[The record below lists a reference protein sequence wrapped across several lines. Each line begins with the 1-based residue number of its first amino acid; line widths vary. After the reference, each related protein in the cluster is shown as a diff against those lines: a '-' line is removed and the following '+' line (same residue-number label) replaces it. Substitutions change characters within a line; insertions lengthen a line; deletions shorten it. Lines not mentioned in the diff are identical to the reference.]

1 MVDRS
6 TVTREEG
13 SITGSDIRVLMI
25 GSRNSSQ
32 ASAYVSSSCCWRS
45 ARDWRA
51 HAAFRDSVSWFFHK
65 QLCS

>member
-45 ARDWRA
+45 ARDWG
-51 HAAFRDSVSWFFHK
+51 DT
-65 QLCS
+65 LL

>member
-13 SITGSDIRVLMI
+13 RITGSDIRVLMI

-32 ASAYVSSSCCWRS
+32 ASAYVSSSCCCRS
-45 ARDWRA
+45 ARD
-51 HAAFRDSVSWFFHK
+51 
-65 QLCS
+65 